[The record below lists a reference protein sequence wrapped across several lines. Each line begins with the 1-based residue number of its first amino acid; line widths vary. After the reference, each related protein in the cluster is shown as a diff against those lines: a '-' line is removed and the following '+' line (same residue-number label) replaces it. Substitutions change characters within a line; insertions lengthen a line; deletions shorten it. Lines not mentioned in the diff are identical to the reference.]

1 MKRESSKPFIVPTT
15 PGVDFPD
22 TLAEFLKLADAPGFL
37 RNDGAGGLRWLDAT
51 ATDDGEPG
59 SLGEVGD
66 ALQLY
71 WLYGD
76 ESPAFE
82 LFGPTFSWRD
92 VAPIGVVEAT
102 AGDDTLDLETTEG
115 LKVGSTYVIA
125 DAAGTLLETVEI
137 ARILTP
143 KRLRTRLS
151 LNHTLATSAGARLAR
166 TPAEIQDR
174 FAIFSAGDAFYTR
187 VLDALRLQDRGRVM
201 LRRSSDGAGTFT
213 VSYRLAG
220 ESRWT
225 VAKRVD
231 VRARRTGTRDEEYE
245 IATGGEIEIRVTFAG
260 VNAADRE
267 RVEFMLLG
275 TTPRSEAAAWVEQP
289 VNVTPANQAINVGQT
304 PALTGSAYRSLYGLE
319 QGGAHFQVARDP
331 LFTDVV
337 VNSSND
343 WLASWVNRTGYS
355 QAWKGVVAL
364 AANKFLAVADGV
376 SVRMDQTGAI
386 TVTGTVTG
394 DLRCVAAD
402 AGLAVTAGAAGAI
415 RTSADEGA
423 TYTNRTPAGNYAGV
437 FTGAAVRGSRVALV
451 GTGGEI
457 QFAANGVIF
466 SKVPTDGAYAGD
478 FTALSGDGAGNVI
491 AVGANGCIQTSNS
504 DGQAG
509 WTKREAPGGYT
520 GTYRA
525 VRLLPSGYGL
535 AAGDN
540 GALHETVDY
549 GATWRNAVPDPAF
562 AGRFT
567 ALAIAGG
574 YAVAVGEG
582 GAIQVKTLPNGKWQA
597 RSAGGGSTGAFRAVA
612 LDANADALALG
623 DAGLAQR
630 TSRLSGATIS
640 YTVPAGSDMLK
651 TNQVYF
657 WRVRYS
663 DLLGRWS
670 PWSTGTSFGTS
681 AEFNY
686 VRQPDNLS
694 PAAGDDAVSV
704 VPTLQGS
711 PFTVVGAPDAHSKSR
726 WQVARDLAFADVVH
740 DSGEVNDLLRYTLP
754 AGSPLADQQTFYWRV
769 AYKGATNGL
778 SAWSAPT
785 SFRTRARPNRP
796 IVTAP
801 AANATNVAI
810 APTIT
815 TSAFSMPGGGV
826 HDASRYQI
834 STTASFASIAY
845 DSGWSTADT
854 LSHTLPAGKLAFDTA
869 YFVRAQHRESGG
881 QASAYSDVVSFRT
894 TAVTLANSFAH
905 GRYVGNG
912 GAATINTGTQMRGRK
927 TITFISE
934 EADSAKNETI
944 PYHALL
950 FDNQLPSTRNCFSL
964 NYQYNDVFTKEMRLE
979 GDSITAYSDG
989 GFTIGGSARI
999 NRSGRPYRYFTISEM
1014 PGLFSRVEWTG
1025 DGSNDRT
1032 IAHDLGVPAGLVLM
1046 RRLDGPSNLVAAFP
1060 SGTVN
1065 LTDDNPAKSDNYAV
1079 RSLGNAAGFRIS
1091 NSPDANGFSYNAPG
1105 ATYVAYVFA
1114 NSDLIQVG
1122 YTYGDITLPWAAQF
1136 IVTRFT
1142 TTQTSGF
1149 WDAYASSVL
1158 DAGGAWYGLR
1168 FTMGWSSGDVLY
1180 PSADKRTFASP
1191 QGKPYGAAYLAIR
1204 ASGG

>member
-1 MKRESSKPFIVPTT
+1 MPRV
-15 PGVDFPD
+15 
-22 TLAEFLKLADAPGFL
+22 LLL
-37 RNDGAGGLRWLDAT
+37 RLEHAAVGLVRVRHRADGAL
-51 ATDDGEPG
+51 
-59 SLGEVGD
+59 GD

-92 VAPIGVVEAT
+92 IAPIAVVEAT
-102 AGDDTLDLETTEG
+102 TGDDTLDVETTEG
-115 LKVGSTYVIA
+115 LKVGSTYVLS
-125 DAAGTLLETVEI
+125 DATGTLLETVEI

-151 LNHTLATSAGARLAR
+151 LNHTLAASAGARLAR
-166 TPAEIQDR
+166 TSVEVQDR
-174 FAIFSAGDAFYTR
+174 FAIFSHGDAFYTR
-187 VLDALRLQDRGRVM
+187 ILDALRLQDRGRVM
-201 LRRSSDGAGTFT
+201 LRRSSDGIGTFT

-220 ESRWT
+220 ESPWT

-245 IATGGEIEIRVTFAG
+245 IATGGEIELRVTFAG
-260 VNAADRE
+260 VQPADRE

-289 VNVTPANQAINVGQT
+289 TNVTPANQVINVGQT

-343 WLASWVNRTGYS
+343 WLASWVNKTGYA

-376 SVRMDQTGAI
+376 SVRMDQMGAI
-386 TVTGTVTG
+386 TNTGTVTG
-394 DLRCVAAD
+394 DLRCVSAD
-402 AGLAVTAGAAGAI
+402 AGLAVAAGAAGAI

-423 TYTNRTPAGNYAGV
+423 TYTNRTQAGAYGGI
-437 FTGAAVRGSRVALV
+437 FTGAVVRGSRVCLV
-451 GTGGEI
+451 GTAGEI
-457 QFAANGVIF
+457 QFAANGVIYA
-466 SKVPTDGAYAGD
+466 KVPTDGAYAGD
-478 FTALSGDGAGNVI
+478 FSGVAGDGAGNVI

-520 GTYRA
+520 GTYRS

-540 GALHETVDY
+540 GALHETFDY

-597 RSAGGGSTGAFRAVA
+597 RSAGGGSAGAFRALA

-623 DAGLAQR
+623 DAGLVQR
-630 TSRLSGATIS
+630 TSRLVGATIS

-651 TNQVYF
+651 VNSVYF

-681 AEFNY
+681 AVFNY

-694 PAAGDDAVSV
+694 PAAADDAVSV
-704 VPTLQGS
+704 VPTLQAS
-711 PFTVVGAPDAHSKSR
+711 PFTVVGAPDAHAKSR
-726 WQVARDLAFADVVH
+726 WQIARDLAFADVVH
-740 DSGEVNDLLRYTLP
+740 DSGEVNDLVRYTLP
-754 AGSPLADQQTFYWRV
+754 AGSPLVDQQTYYWRV
-769 AYKGATNGL
+769 AYKGAANPL

-785 SFRTRARPNRP
+785 SFRTRARPNKP
-796 IVTAP
+796 IITAP
-801 AANATNVAI
+801 AANATNVSTS
-810 APTIT
+810 PKIT

-845 DSGWSTADT
+845 DSGWSTADK
-854 LSHTLPAGKLAFDTA
+854 LSHTLPAGKLGFDTQ
-869 YFVRAQHRESGG
+869 YHVRVQHRESGG
-881 QASAYSDVVSFRT
+881 QASAFSDVVSFKTVNTPKVHEVFAT
-894 TAVTLANSFAH
+894 TIYTGNMAEKKLTNGLDNAGKGGLVWFKGRNQFGDHAMFDTLRGVSSLLAPNTRGVSVSHEGLRSFDGDGVTLNESGAT
-905 GRYVGNG
+905 NG
-912 GAATINTGTQMRGRK
+912 TN
-927 TITFISE
+927 
-934 EADSAKNETI
+934 
-944 PYHALL
+944 
-950 FDNQLPSTRNCFSL
+950 FSMVMW
-964 NYQYNDVFTKEMRLE
+964 NFVR
-979 GDSITAYSDG
+979 
-989 GFTIGGSARI
+989 SARFFDVVT
-999 NRSGRPYRYFTISEM
+999 Y
-1014 PGLFSRVEWTG
+1014 TG
-1025 DGSNDRT
+1025 DGAPNRK
-1032 IAHDLGVPAGLVLM
+1032 IAHALGVAPGFILLKSTSHD
-1046 RRLDGPSNLVAAFP
+1046 DGNGWYV
-1060 SGTVN
+1060 
-1065 LTDDNPAKSDNYAV
+1065 YH
-1079 RSLGNAAGFRIS
+1079 RSLGHEYYQLLNSQNGEALTRVFGDIPPTDLEFSVGPNAGPTNVAGR
-1091 NSPDANGFSYNAPG
+1091 N
-1105 ATYVAYVFA
+1105 YVAYVFA
-1114 NSDLIQVG
+1114 HDASAEGVIQCGIAIPNEAGEVDVTHGWGNGAQWVLMKTVRNGSPWRLVDQTRTPSWSGNESVISTSTGSPEASEPAVQSDV
-1122 YTYGDITLPWAAQF
+1122 
-1136 IVTRFT
+1136 
-1142 TTQTSGF
+1142 SG
-1149 WDAYASSVL
+1149 VMRL
-1158 DAGGAWYGLR
+1158 GGL
-1168 FTMGWSSGDVLY
+1168 
-1180 PSADKRTFASP
+1180 FASVRCIFV
-1191 QGKPYGAAYLAIR
+1191 AIR
-1204 ASGG
+1204 KP